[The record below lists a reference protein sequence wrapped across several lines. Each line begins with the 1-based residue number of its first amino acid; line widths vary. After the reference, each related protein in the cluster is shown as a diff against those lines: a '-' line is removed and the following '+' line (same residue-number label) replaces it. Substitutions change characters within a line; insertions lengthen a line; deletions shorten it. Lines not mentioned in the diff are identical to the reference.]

1 RSGMHRKMFRSRD
14 GAGVFGIVTLQ
25 AGDKG
30 DTELR
35 GQEGVFAIGLLA
47 TAPARIAEDV
57 DIGRP
62 EIEPGVK
69 TLAPLPVVADACLGR
84 DRNRHFMHQGW
95 IKAGSQAYRLRKN
108 GGGAGYG

>member
-1 RSGMHRKMFRSRD
+1 GAHQRSGLAIYDGGTESRRIGIDLVVFADGHVHGVAGRLRSGMHRKMFRSRD

-69 TLAPLPVVADACLGR
+69 TLAPLP
-84 DRNRHFMHQGW
+84 
-95 IKAGSQAYRLRKN
+95 
-108 GGGAGYG
+108 